1 MTTNHRPTRRLRRIL
16 GVFLVPLT
24 IAGVLVWSLADP
36 AERLDTV
43 TAAIVNLDEPVEVD
57 GQLVPLGRQLAA
69 GLMGDEIDTNYDWV
83 ITDEAGARS
92 GLEDGAYV
100 AVITIPE
107 DFSASAT
114 SFAGDAAAAQKAVID
129 VELSE
134 RSRLIDDTISHTIA
148 STAATILSQQLTEQY
163 LDNIYLGFGTLSES
177 LGEAADGAGQLADG
191 QVELA
196 DGVVQLADGAQQL
209 SSGAGAAASGATT
222 FATELRKYTD
232 GVAGVVGGLAA
243 IKDQTAALPAT
254 VTALAGF
261 TQDAATQA
269 ATVATGLGGL
279 ASELATLT
287 ATQCGLDPTGSLCAE
302 LTALATSAGATATT
316 AGDLAVSAGTANG
329 YAAALAGL
337 DPSAPGGVPALVSGI
352 ADLAD
357 GATPLAPGGR
367 QLAAGASDLA
377 SGVRG
382 IASGTAGI
390 ADAVSGVADGAGQ
403 LADGTREL
411 ADGLGQ
417 AVDGVPSYTET
428 ERSQLTEVV
437 AQPVTLAGEPTFGFG
452 SGALPLYAAL
462 ALWLGAL
469 ATFIVLRAKPR
480 RLVDSTLP
488 SAVLALRT
496 LALPAGIAV
505 AQGAAVGILLAIGG
519 SLELGTAIG
528 FTALSILG
536 ALTFTAINQALVVW
550 FGGVGRFIAMCVGIT
565 VLATGIISTVPGILN
580 TISAVLPVEPLITA
594 LRGALSGQVAGGAI
608 AAVVLWG
615 LGALIGTT
623 LALARRR
630 NVRRPSLVLAS

>member
-1 MTTNHRPTRRLRRIL
+1 MTANQRRTRRILRIL
-16 GVFLVPLT
+16 GVVLAPLT

-83 ITDEAGARS
+83 ITDEAGARN
-92 GLEDGAYV
+92 GLDDGTYV

-114 SFAGDAAAAQKAVID
+114 SFAGDAVAAQKAVID

-148 STAATILSQQLTEQY
+148 STAATVLSQQLTEQY

-209 SSGAGAAASGATT
+209 SSGASTAASGAST

-243 IKDQTAALPAT
+243 IKDQTAALPGT
-254 VTALAGF
+254 VTTLAGF

-279 ASELATLT
+279 ASDLAALT
-287 ATQCGLDPTGSLCAE
+287 AAQCGVDPTGSLCAE
-302 LTALATSAGATATT
+302 LTALATSAGSTATT

-337 DPSAPGGVPALVSGI
+337 DPSAPGGVPALVGGI
-352 ADLAD
+352 AALAD
-357 GATPLAPGGR
+357 GAAPLAPGGQ

-390 ADAVSGVADGAGQ
+390 ADGVSGVADGAGQ

-437 AQPVTLAGEPTFGFG
+437 AQPVTLAGELTFGFG

-469 ATFIVLRAKPR
+469 TTFIVLRARPK

-488 SAVLALRT
+488 SAVLALRMF
-496 LALPAGIAV
+496 ALPAGIAA

-519 SLELGTAIG
+519 SLEVGTAIG

-536 ALTFTAINQALVVW
+536 ALSFTAINQALVVW

-594 LRGALSGQVAGGAI
+594 LRGVLGGTVAGGAI
-608 AAVVLWG
+608 AAVALWG
-615 LGALIGTT
+615 LGALVATT

-630 NVRRPSLVLAS
+630 TVRRRSLVLAS